1 MTLAWSQLS
10 TAWGREY
17 GDTDGHQKEAWEEE
31 GRRRGGVTRLL
42 SSPEVSV
49 LSRYF

>member
-1 MTLAWSQLS
+1 MTLAWSRLS

-31 GRRRGGVTRLL
+31 GLPGGVTSLL
-42 SSPEVSV
+42 SSPEVPV
-49 LSRYF
+49 LSRHF

>member
-1 MTLAWSQLS
+1 MTLAWSWLS
-10 TAWGREY
+10 TVLGREY

-31 GRRRGGVTRLL
+31 GRRRAGVTSLL

-49 LSRYF
+49 LSRHF